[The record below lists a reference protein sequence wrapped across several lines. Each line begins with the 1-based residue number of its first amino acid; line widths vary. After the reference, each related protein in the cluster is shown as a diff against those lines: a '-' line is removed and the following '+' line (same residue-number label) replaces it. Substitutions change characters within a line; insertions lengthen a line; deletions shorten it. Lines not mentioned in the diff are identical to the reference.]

1 MSPREEK
8 PGVESARAR
17 LRDLT
22 ARLLA
27 GRGRQTLPD
36 PTSAQAAADRAL
48 LIVDVQNDFVTG
60 ALPVS
65 GAARI
70 VPVLNRY
77 LQLFADGDFPI
88 YLARDWHPPEGQ
100 HRTRGGDPS
109 PSHCVRGTF
118 GAAFPAELRV
128 PVGSIVIS
136 KGTTP
141 GEQGYSAFSGHHPGP
156 VSLRASLESRRVRTV
171 YVAGLGPGVL
181 ATVLDGCQLGFDTVL
196 LIDAVRGIDGTSAR
210 LRRAIDGMCR
220 AGARIEEFGDVERE
234 IVTANQTASDASSL
248 P

>member
-1 MSPREEK
+1 VSPREEK
-8 PGVESARAR
+8 PGLESARAR

-36 PTSAQAAADRAL
+36 PTSQTAADRAL
-48 LIVDVQNDFVTG
+48 LVVDVQNDFVTG
-60 ALPVS
+60 ALPVP

-77 LQLFADGDFPI
+77 LQLFADGDLPI
-88 YLARDWHPPEGQ
+88 YLARDWHPPDSR
-100 HRTRGGDPS
+100 HRTGSGGPS
-109 PSHCVRGTF
+109 PVHCVRGTL
-118 GAAFPAELRV
+118 GAAFPAELHV

-136 KGTTP
+136 KGTVP
-141 GEQGYSAFSGHHPGP
+141 DEQGYSAFSGQHPGP
-156 VSLRASLESRRVRTV
+156 VSLRQSLESRRVRTV
-171 YVAGLGPGVL
+171 YVAGLGPGVQ

-220 AGARIEEFGDVERE
+220 AGARIEELGDVERE
-234 IVTANQTASDASSL
+234 IATANEAATDASSL